1 MSLASQL
8 SFLESSTSYVDQISN
23 SFVFTT
29 NSVERLRI
37 TSAGGIAFGGS
48 ANFGTTGQVLQSNG
62 NAPPTWVNA
71 ASNAINLS
79 TNRTNWATNGT
90 ITAVVGQLAWKNYGN
105 NHTIFDAS
113 QGTSPD
119 GGAVNN
125 TNAAVAWTGTYPTL
139 MGWNGS
145 STYGVRVDSA
155 RVADSSAQVN
165 TVAQPVNAIYYP
177 TFVDANNATATGE
190 SLFTTSSFS
199 VNPSIP
205 QVSINASIVQGGSSA
220 QGLDLVLR
228 GGTGASSEGP
238 QIVMGY
244 GNNTTS
250 AIIGQANRTWNIDV
264 ASGAANNNF
273 RIFRVNSVGASAV
286 AVEITESNGGIQL
299 LSLGVGTAPSGTTGE
314 IRATNEVTAYYS
326 DRRLKENIKPIDN
339 AVEKVS
345 KLNGITYKPN
355 DLARS
360 FGYISNRTIVGL
372 FADEV
377 DVVLPEAVRPA
388 PFDQDENGNSKS
400 GENYQTIQYEKLV
413 PLLVE
418 AIKEQQK
425 QINQLIKTVATLS
438 NK

>member
-1 MSLASQL
+1 
-8 SFLESSTSYVDQISN
+8 V
-23 SFVFTT
+23 
-29 NSVERLRI
+29 
-37 TSAGGIAFGGS
+37 
-48 ANFGTTGQVLQSNG
+48 GQVLQSNG
-62 NAPPTWVNA
+62 NAAPTWVNTV
-71 ASNAINLS
+71 SNAINLS

-125 TNAAVAWTGTYPTL
+125 TNAAVAWIGTYPTL

-155 RVADSSAQVN
+155 RVADSAGSSSGSSAQVN

-177 TFVDANNATATGE
+177 TFVDANNASATAE
-190 SLFTTSSFS
+190 SLYTTSSFS
-199 VNPSIP
+199 LNPSIP
-205 QVSINASIVQGGSSA
+205 QVSINASIVQGGTSA
-220 QGLDLVLR
+220 QGTDLILR

-250 AIIGQANRTWNIDV
+250 GITGQSNRTWNIDV

-273 RIFRVNSVGASAV
+273 RIFRVNSGGTAAV
-286 AVEITESNGGIQL
+286 ALEFTESNGGTQL
-299 LSLGVGTAPSGTTGE
+299 LSLGIGTAPSGTTGE

-339 AVEKVS
+339 AVEKVL
-345 KLNGITYKPN
+345 KLNGITYTPN
-355 DLARS
+355 DLAKS

-388 PFDQDENGNSKS
+388 PFDQDEAGNSKS

-418 AIKEQQK
+418 AIKEQQQ
-425 QINQLIKTVATLS
+425 QINQLITTVAALS